1 MLHSTTTMRSPA
13 SPHRVSTGWLITS
26 LALALISIQN
36 ARAGED
42 LIVDDFESGNFDSW
56 TIVGQAFGATP
67 ASGTLPNQ
75 MPVDGFLGNGYASSF
90 HGGDGSIGAMQSKAF
105 VIERPYLNFLIGGG
119 AYPDQ
124 TCIRLRIDGRSVLE
138 AVGPNRNSGGSERLT
153 WNGWDVR
160 AWIGKTATL
169 EIIDDHVGGW
179 GHISVDH
186 IVQSDVFRG
195 PKDITREIP
204 ITQAYVMLP
213 VDAAAPLVALQA
225 FDGDTR
231 THQLDITLGNAKSD
245 FLAPV
250 DVRAWIGKTL
260 RWTFRTNEGD
270 EAASRLEAI
279 HFPTSDSPNLP
290 ATDVRPTFHFT
301 AQTGWLNDPN
311 GLVHHNGLWHLYF
324 QHNPVGW
331 NWGNMHWGH
340 ATSPDLLQWTEHD
353 DVFRPWVQLRG
364 AAFSGSAVVDVAN
377 TSGWGRDGKPPIVA
391 ALTDTDAGESMAY
404 SLDGF
409 DWTLYD
415 GNPVVKHPGRDPRIL
430 WHQPTQRWVMAVYDE
445 TDAKQNIAFHTSA
458 DLKHWQFESRIDGF
472 FECPDL
478 IELPLPNQPGASRWV
493 LYGADGQYLTGQF
506 DGRVFTPDTG
516 PKQRLWWGNFYAAQT
531 FSNAPDGRCIQ
542 IGWGQGIEFPG
553 QRFNQQMTLPVEL
566 SLRDGGPRGLHM
578 VAEPVRELHLA
589 SRPIPDIPTRFSLQP
604 NTPQAIELPAS
615 SVDVSWTLETENPM
629 SVVTL
634 EVRGVELKFDLNAQ
648 QVTLGDTKIPLRGP
662 RQRIPMRLL
671 IDRGSLELFLHDG
684 DAVLSSR
691 LRPST
696 EPATLQ
702 FVSSSETTLENVSA
716 RSVNTTAPT
725 KAILP

>member
-1 MLHSTTTMRSPA
+1 MLHSTAAMQSP
-13 SPHRVSTGWLITS
+13 SSFYRLTTGWRITS
-26 LALALISIQN
+26 LLLALSSIQY
-36 ARAGED
+36 ATAGED
-42 LIVDDFESGNFDSW
+42 IILDDFESGHFDSW
-56 TIVGQAFGATP
+56 TIAGRAFGDKP

-75 MPVDGFLGNGYASSF
+75 MQVDGFLGNGYASSF
-90 HGGDGSIGAMQSKAF
+90 HGGDGAIGVMQSKAF
-105 VIERPYLNFLIGGG
+105 VIQRPYLNFLIGGG
-119 AYPDQ
+119 AFPNQ
-124 TCIRLRIDGRSVLE
+124 TCLRLRIDGRSVLE

-225 FDGDTR
+225 FHGDTR
-231 THQLDITLGNAKSD
+231 THQLDITLGNAKAD
-245 FLAPV
+245 FFAPV

-260 RWTFRTNEGD
+260 RWSFRTNEGD
-270 EAASRLEAI
+270 EANSRLDAI

-290 ATDVRPTFHFT
+290 ATTDLRPTFHFT

-353 DVFRPWVQLRG
+353 DVFRPWVQLKG
-364 AAFSGSAVVDVAN
+364 SAFSGSAVVDVAN

-409 DWTLYD
+409 EWSLYD

-430 WHQPTQRWVMAVYDE
+430 WHEPTQRWVMAVYDE
-445 TDAKQNIAFHTSA
+445 TDAKQNIAFYTSA

-478 IELPLPNQPGASRWV
+478 IELPHPNQPGASRWV
-493 LYGADGQYLTGQF
+493 LYGADGQYLMGQF
-506 DGRVFTPDTG
+506 NGRVFTPDTG

-531 FSNAPDGRCIQ
+531 FSHAPDGRCVQ

-553 QRFNQQMTLPVEL
+553 QRFNQQMTIPVEL
-566 SLRDGGPRGLHM
+566 SLRDSDRGLHL

-589 SRPIPDIPTRFSLQP
+589 SRPIADIPNRFSLQP
-604 NTPQAIELPAS
+604 NTPEPIPLPENSVDIAWILEAESPS
-615 SVDVSWTLETENPM
+615 SVISLK
-629 SVVTL
+629 
-634 EVRGVELKFDLNAQ
+634 VRGIEMTIDIDSQ
-648 QVTLGDTKIPLRGP
+648 QVTVGDLKIPLRGP

-671 IDRGSLELFLHDG
+671 IDRGSIECFLHEG
-684 DAVLSSR
+684 DAVFSR
-691 LRPST
+691 RLHPSA
-696 EPATLQ
+696 ENAELQ
-702 FVSSSETTLENVSA
+702 FLSTGLASLEQLTA
-716 RSVNTTAPT
+716 RAVLTPAPV
-725 KAILP
+725 KASQP